1 MILTKISSS
10 IKIPLLSFL
19 NALKKFKCSK
29 FSTPSMTALI
39 TLKLKVSCLFSLYDE
54 KLISIPLV
62 IILRAKKICE
72 RFFTGPFNRNPFQL
86 CRVRV
91 YIFDWNF
98 TIDIIFNLL
107 Y

>member
-19 NALKKFKCSK
+19 NAIKNLNV
-29 FSTPSMTALI
+29 PNLV
-39 TLKLKVSCLFSLYDE
+39 LQVSCLFSLYDE

-86 CRVRV
+86 CCVRV

-98 TIDIIFNLL
+98 TIPFTL
-107 Y
+107 